1 MRYIIDAREALRER
15 RTGKG
20 EWLFGF
26 LKELSRRDISLTL
39 LADSRADTHEFSSFL
54 RIPFSGFRWHVAAS
68 RMVRHMGSDTLYI
81 APTSFIVPFFLGR
94 SIRSVPI
101 VHDLVAFRREPHQW
115 RARLIEQV
123 TLSRVMRCSWR
134 VCTVSATT
142 AQDLQ
147 SRYPFLS
154 LPSLLPLLG
163 GPSHALPLRW
173 ESDGRTIL
181 CMGTLCPRKN
191 QKRLVEAYAMLPA
204 GLRERFRLCFM
215 GGRGWK
221 DQGILHAIHRT
232 KGVTWD
238 GYVSTDVRTA
248 SLQSCH
254 ALVLPSFYEGLG
266 MPIIDAFHVG
276 IPVLTSAR
284 GALHEVAGDA
294 ALFVD
299 PDDLLSIRD
308 GLIRILTDEVLR
320 AELRERGFR
329 RARQFSWSLT
339 VDRFLEG
346 MLCIVLLCSSIH
358 VLA

>member
-1 MRYIIDAREALRER
+1 MLDAREAVRER

-26 LKELSRRDISLTL
+26 LKELSRRDVSLTL
-39 LADSRADTHEFSSFL
+39 LTDGVADTHEFGPLL
-54 RIPFSGFRWHVAAS
+54 RIPASGFRWHVAVS
-68 RMVRHMGSDTLYI
+68 RIVRHMRPDTLYV
-81 APTSFIVPFFLGR
+81 APTSFIVPFLLGR
-94 SIRSVPI
+94 SMRCVPI
-101 VHDLVAFRREPHQW
+101 VHDLIAFRREPHQW
-115 RARLIEQV
+115 KARIIEHA
-123 TLSRVMRCSWR
+123 TLSRVMRCAWR
-134 VCTVSATT
+134 VCAVSTTT
-142 AQDLQ
+142 ANDLR

-154 LPSLLPLLG
+154 SPVVSLVG

-181 CMGTLCPRKN
+181 CIGTLCPRKN
-191 QKRLVEAYAMLPA
+191 QKRLVEAYAMLPV
-204 GLRERFRLCFM
+204 GLREHFRLCFI

-221 DQGILHAIHRT
+221 DQSILRAIHRT
-232 KGVTWD
+232 KGVLWD

-254 ALVLPSFYEGLG
+254 ALVLPSLYEGLG
-266 MPIIDAFHVG
+266 MPVIDAFHIG

-284 GALHEVAGDA
+284 GALREVAGDA

-299 PDDLLSIRD
+299 PEDPLSIRD
-308 GLIRILTDEVLR
+308 GLVRILTDDVLR

-329 RARQFSWSLT
+329 RARQFSWSMT

-346 MLCIVLLCSSIH
+346 MCIVFLCLSIP
-358 VLA
+358 VLV

>member
-1 MRYIIDAREALRER
+1 MHFVLDAREALRER

-26 LKELSRRDISLTL
+26 LQELSRRDVSLTL
-39 LADSRADTHEFSSFL
+39 LADSEADPHAFSPLLS
-54 RIPFSGFRWHVAAS
+54 IPASGLRWHMAVR
-68 RMVRHMGSDTLYI
+68 RMVRHMQPDTVYV
-81 APTSFIVPFFLGR
+81 APTSFIVPYLLGR

-101 VHDLVAFRREPHQW
+101 VHDLIAFRREPHQW
-115 RARLIEQV
+115 KARMIEQV
-123 TLSRVMRCSWR
+123 TLPRVMRCAWR
-134 VCTVSATT
+134 VCAVSGTT
-142 AQDLQ
+142 ASDLQ

-154 LPSLLPLLG
+154 SPALVELSG
-163 GPSHALPLRW
+163 GPSQAIPLRW

-204 GLRERFRLCFM
+204 DVRERFRLHFV

-221 DQGILHAIHRT
+221 DQNILRAIHRT
-232 KGVTWD
+232 KGASWD

-254 ALVLPSFYEGLG
+254 ALVLPSLYEGLG
-266 MPIIDAFHVG
+266 MPVIDAFHVG

-284 GALHEVAGDA
+284 GALREVAGDA
-294 ALFVD
+294 ALFMD
-299 PDDLLSIRD
+299 PEDPVSIRD
-308 GLIRILTDEVLR
+308 GLVRILTDDALR
-320 AELRERGFR
+320 ATLRERGFR
-329 RARQFSWSLT
+329 RAQQFSWSMT

-346 MLCIVLLCSSIH
+346 MFV
-358 VLA
+358 